1 MDGDPI
7 PGPHDVLRIL
17 YQLPQLKGR
26 KKAEAIARLEELL
39 KKTKRARKS

>member
-1 MDGDPI
+1 MDGDPV
-7 PGPHDVLRIL
+7 PGPYDVLRIL

-39 KKTKRARKS
+39 KKTERTRNS